1 MMNWEIPR
9 KAENRKLWDDATK
22 TFDELLNDLKCKG
35 LIRLTI
41 PMDRRRL
48 QSIWADSGRYGEVNN
63 KLVDIFHK
71 SDSIPDS
78 LVNTGFDEGTF
89 INLFLSQSIGFM
101 LIQYESVF
109 KTSFLFFLQ
118 EEQGIRR
125 NQTLTQLLRVIER
138 ISPTLGGRVKL
149 LIDTDLR
156 NSLAHGT
163 YWFEDKKLILA
174 TDSYLQ
180 EIKELSFEEFIVEML
195 RINIVAHALVYTLDK
210 KIMQGFFEP

>member
-1 MMNWEIPR
+1 MNWEIPR